1 MNQNEGNEFNGFP
14 QVRLRRLRR
23 TPAIRDLLQETRMS
37 VKDLV
42 CPVFVQEGINEP
54 KEIVLMPGI
63 FRIPQKSLVKNVQEL
78 YDLGVKT
85 FLIFGIPK
93 LKNDRATSAYRKD
106 GIVQESV
113 KTIKNNFGEK
123 IVTITDVCL
132 CQYTSHGHCGIIKN
146 NVADNDES
154 LKILDRVALSHAEAG
169 TDFVAPSA
177 MMDGQVKSIRKALD
191 HNSFKNVGII
201 GYSAKLSS
209 NLYTPFRDASH
220 SAPEFGDRKS
230 YQMPFQNTNE
240 ALHEIMMDVKEGA
253 DIIMIK
259 PALPYL
265 DLIYKTRQS
274 TFLPVCAYSVSG
286 EYSIVKAAA
295 LEGWV
300 NEEEIIMEFTT
311 SIKRAGADII
321 ISYHTKKIAE
331 ILNRN

>member
-1 MNQNEGNEFNGFP
+1 MNQNEDNEFNGFP

-23 TPAIRDLLQETRMS
+23 TPAIRDLLQETRLS

-54 KEIVLMPGI
+54 KEIELMPGI

-113 KTIKNNFGEK
+113 KTVKNNFGEK

-177 MMDGQVKSIRKALD
+177 DDGRTGKK
-191 HNSFKNVGII
+191 
-201 GYSAKLSS
+201 
-209 NLYTPFRDASH
+209 
-220 SAPEFGDRKS
+220 
-230 YQMPFQNTNE
+230 YQ
-240 ALHEIMMDVKEGA
+240 EG
-253 DIIMIK
+253 
-259 PALPYL
+259 
-265 DLIYKTRQS
+265 TR
-274 TFLPVCAYSVSG
+274 L
-286 EYSIVKAAA
+286 
-295 LEGWV
+295 
-300 NEEEIIMEFTT
+300 
-311 SIKRAGADII
+311 
-321 ISYHTKKIAE
+321 
-331 ILNRN
+331 